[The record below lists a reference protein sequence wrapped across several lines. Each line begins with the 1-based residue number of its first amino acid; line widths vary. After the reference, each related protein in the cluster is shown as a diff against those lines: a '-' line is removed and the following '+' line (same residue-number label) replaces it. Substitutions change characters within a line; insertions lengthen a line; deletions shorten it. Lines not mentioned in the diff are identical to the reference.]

1 MTIIPKKLPAVVKVL
16 NPRQASQPGDLTNGL
31 GIPRESDLEGQWD
44 LITGL
49 PQGWGKQR
57 LQSWRA
63 QANLAH
69 TKIQGKETVAPQE
82 TESDLPAS
90 VRGFPVEVRVGRGSP
105 QGQGQGHWQQQ
116 AKKVPLGINP
126 LGGHH

>member
-1 MTIIPKKLPAVVKVL
+1 MKVL
-16 NPRQASQPGDLTNGL
+16 SLTICLQAWG
-31 GIPRESDLEGQWD
+31 SDLEGQWD

-49 PQGWGKQR
+49 PQDWGKQR
-57 LQSWRA
+57 LQSGRA

-69 TKIQGKETVAPQE
+69 TKSQGKETVAPQE

-105 QGQGQGHWQQQ
+105 QRQRNWQHQSGRCLL
-116 AKKVPLGINP
+116 A
-126 LGGHH
+126 